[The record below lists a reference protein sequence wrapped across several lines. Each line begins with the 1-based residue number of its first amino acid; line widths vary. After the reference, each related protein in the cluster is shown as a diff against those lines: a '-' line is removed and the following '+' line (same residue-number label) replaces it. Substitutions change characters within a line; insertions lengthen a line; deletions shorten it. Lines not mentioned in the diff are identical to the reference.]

1 MNLILNPFHEPAFN
15 LALEEYLLSA
25 TTLDL
30 IMLWRNSK
38 AVIIGNNQNAI
49 EEIDADYVRERG
61 IAVVRRQ
68 SGGGAV
74 FHDLGNIN
82 FTIIHASTGGSF
94 GGYEAFTAPVCEY
107 LKTLG
112 VNAQFSGRND
122 LVINGQK
129 FCGNAQ
135 AQKKGRI
142 MHHGCILFD
151 ADFTDLARSLKP
163 RAGKI
168 ESKGIKSVRS
178 RVTNVSAHLKNS
190 MSPEQFFDGL
200 AGYFHTSVEGIR
212 EYELT
217 NDDISA
223 TRLLA
228 DEKYSRWDW
237 NFGKSPPYNWENSGR
252 YPFGSVDVRLNVS
265 AGVIEDASFYGDFFG
280 ILDKHGL
287 EEVLRGVRHERGY
300 IECAI
305 KNLDIGQYIH
315 GMTPGEL
322 LELLC

>member
-15 LALEEYLLSA
+15 LAMEEHLLTS
-25 TTLDL
+25 TSLDL

-49 EEIDADYVRERG
+49 EEVDSDYVRERG
-61 IAVVRRQ
+61 IAVIRRQ

-82 FTIIHASTGGSF
+82 FTIIHGNTNGSF
-94 GGYEAFTAPVCEY
+94 GGYEAFTVPVCGY

-112 VNAQFSGRND
+112 VSARFSGRND
-122 LVINGQK
+122 LVIDGQK

-135 AQKKGRI
+135 AMKKGRI

-151 ADFTDLARSLKP
+151 ADFTDLAGSLKP
-163 RAGKI
+163 GVGKI

-178 RVTNVSAHLKNS
+178 RVTNVSAHLKKPI
-190 MSPEQFFDGL
+190 SPEQFLDGL
-200 AGYFHTSVEGIR
+200 AGHFRANVEGIH

-217 NDDISA
+217 HDDIA
-223 TRLLA
+223 AARALA

-265 AGVIEDASFYGDFFG
+265 AGVIEDASFFGDFFG
-280 ILDKHGL
+280 IMDKHGL
-287 EEVLRGVRHERGY
+287 EDTLRGVRHERSA
-300 IECAI
+300 IENSV
-305 KNLDIGQYIH
+305 KDLDIGQYIH
-315 GMTPGEL
+315 GMTTQEL